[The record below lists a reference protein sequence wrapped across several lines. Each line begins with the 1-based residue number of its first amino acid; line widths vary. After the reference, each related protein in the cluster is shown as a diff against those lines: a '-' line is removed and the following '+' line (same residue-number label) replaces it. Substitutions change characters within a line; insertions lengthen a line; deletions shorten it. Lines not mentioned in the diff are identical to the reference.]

1 MVNHIIKN
9 NSVPLVGLHHCSY
22 YSPDHIARQF
32 GDRQGIPSDDGVFH
46 IFVFTE
52 RVLGRIR
59 ETWLKRMVAKDIRF
73 PRSLHP
79 TPGYKAWLEADMK
92 WANLDE
98 KAYKKSNKRKGT
110 N

>member
-1 MVNHIIKN
+1 
-9 NSVPLVGLHHCSY
+9 
-22 YSPDHIARQF
+22 
-32 GDRQGIPSDDGVFH
+32 
-46 IFVFTE
+46 
-52 RVLGRIR
+52 
-59 ETWLKRMVAKDIRF
+59 MVAKDIRF

-79 TPGYKAWLEADMK
+79 TPGYKAWLEVDMK